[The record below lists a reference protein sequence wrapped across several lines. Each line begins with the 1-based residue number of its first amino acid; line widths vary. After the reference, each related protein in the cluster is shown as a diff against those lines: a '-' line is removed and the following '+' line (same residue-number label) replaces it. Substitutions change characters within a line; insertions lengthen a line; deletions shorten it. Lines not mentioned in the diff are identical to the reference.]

1 MESRVNRRGFT
12 ESFVKAKHLK
22 LADLKEKAKDTGNQY
37 IFKENI
43 PLYPRPEF
51 HVSHLRHDTDLDG
64 VFGIHMD
71 LAFRTREDTEE
82 AGSLDSELMWWSLS
96 VGPEE
101 MESAEERLLEET
113 YPDRTEEQAREQR
126 SFLHRFATS
135 PAFLETSRLGSF
147 RFTFP
152 LQDLLELYR
161 QGYGGGEPI
170 LRVFETVLYKQE
182 VMYTVLVHSHFYNT
196 LFKDY
201 PLLTDSPDGV
211 CAYKDGHF
219 IWRPEAMCETHSFEL
234 IKKPNQNQFAA
245 HLISESKRQYYV
257 WDHVAIAFHMPDC
270 QRLNFSN
277 MYKLR
282 EHLRFCEPGNP
293 TISPPET
300 FSSFE
305 DANEMVETLWPY
317 YHTPFY

>member
-1 MESRVNRRGFT
+1 MESRVNRRGFP
-12 ESFVKAKHLK
+12 ESFVKSKHLK
-22 LADLKEKAKDTGNQY
+22 LTDLKEKAQGHQY
-37 IFKENI
+37 MFNEDI

-51 HVSHLRHDTDLDG
+51 HVSHLRHDTGLNGMNGIKVEGFRAQGDSDL
-64 VFGIHMD
+64 V
-71 LAFRTREDTEE
+71 
-82 AGSLDSELMWWSLS
+82 WWSLS

-126 SFLHRFATS
+126 SFLHRFSTS

-196 LFKDY
+196 LFEDY
-201 PLLTDSPDGV
+201 PLLTGSPDGV

-219 IWRPEAMCETHSFEL
+219 IWRPEAMCETH
-234 IKKPNQNQFAA
+234 
-245 HLISESKRQYYV
+245 RR
-257 WDHVAIAFHMPDC
+257 W
-270 QRLNFSN
+270 
-277 MYKLR
+277 
-282 EHLRFCEPGNP
+282 
-293 TISPPET
+293 
-300 FSSFE
+300 
-305 DANEMVETLWPY
+305 TLTRTNY
-317 YHTPFY
+317 EAT